1 MNNVVAFI
9 FARGGSKGL
18 PRKNVLDFCGKPLI
32 AWSIEQANS
41 VQKIDRVIVST
52 DCEEI
57 AKLAV
62 KYGAE
67 VPFMRPSELG
77 QDTSPEWDSWR
88 HALNYIREEQGS
100 YPEVIVSVP
109 TTSPLRSVSDI
120 EKCIDLF
127 QKEKPDAV
135 ITVTD
140 AQRNP
145 YFNMVKETTNG
156 RSSLV
161 FEPAENISNRQ
172 AAPKIYDMT
181 TVAYVVKSDF
191 VIKNTSLFDGD
202 VVHVHVPR
210 ERAIDIDHKID
221 FDFAELIMKKN
232 QSGKPS

>member
-18 PRKNVLDFCGKPLI
+18 PRKNVLNFCGKPLI
-32 AWSIEQANS
+32 AWTIDQAKS

-57 AKLAV
+57 ARLAV

-67 VPFMRPSELG
+67 VPFMRPTELA

-88 HALNYIREEQGS
+88 HAINYIREEQGS
-100 YPEVIVSVP
+100 YPEAIVSVP
-109 TTSPLRSVSDI
+109 TTSPLRSISDI
-120 EKCIDLF
+120 EKCIDVF

-145 YFNMVKETTNG
+145 YFNMVKETKNG

-161 FEPAENISNRQ
+161 CEPAENISNRQ
-172 AAPKIYDMT
+172 TAPKVYDMT
-181 TVAYVVKSDF
+181 TVAYVVKPEF
-191 VIKNTSLFDGD
+191 VNENRRLFDGD

-221 FDFAELIMKKN
+221 FDLAELIMKRS
-232 QSGKPS
+232 QLGKLS